1 MESKSRKTIQSGI
14 EPVDKSLGGLDSG
27 RLYLVHGEA
36 APASLFGICFLV
48 GGLKRGERVALIIN
62 YSPEEAIR
70 RFARVGY
77 DCLEDIY
84 NGRLIILEWAGD
96 AVHQGS
102 GSSDLTAVLQELKWL
117 MGETNPERIVFEPIT
132 RIVGGGRDDGES
144 RAREFAAWAAGTG
157 STAVLI
163 ADDTSDKIIRSF
175 RHLVS
180 ESFRFDSSSASG
192 QPVRFIA
199 FEKSP
204 ELPGQAIEVDASR
217 GIFVGRARPEK
228 PEGGAPRR
236 TPASP
241 EEAAAFFRE
250 MEGLTRSELDA
261 RDEAP
266 APPRKSP
273 GRAQQSRTSEETRSI
288 LEDEAFGRRLS
299 GDRKAAPTGVR
310 PAAPTTNS
318 DMVSDILGD
327 LLPDQDK
334 VEPASPGSPRPSAQ
348 ADLVASITDRA
359 VEELLSPPRPP
370 SGKEKTQDAGHE
382 QPVSE
387 VSSAAKPEDFTVLAI
402 TGDDHAYKQ
411 ISRALSQYRLH
422 RESEGI
428 GGLAKLISLRP
439 DLVVLDL
446 DLPVVDGFKVLAHIR
461 ASLNMPI
468 IVISSSHL
476 RASDRIQS
484 MEMGADY
491 YLTKPF
497 SVKELRQK
505 TRQLI
510 ARYRGIAEWI
520 TAPAAPSYVPSAAA
534 ILGDEPASSGDLLRA
549 RTVED
554 TPAYDERDVLRDYP
568 DRTGEFVRVPYMP
581 EPRDFRRIGRE
592 ERGEREER
600 AGRDERVGH
609 EERAGRY
616 DPAAR
621 GQRVERR
628 EEQDEPAWPG
638 EKGRTRAEA
647 AAGREREPEPPRN
660 HVPDPFV
667 PYHDF
672 AKRVEEKV
680 REAMNTG
687 VSFSVVG
694 CRLSSDAPGR
704 AGASGASSGVP
715 GASSGVIAR
724 RLLSLASLVVRGGD
738 IVSINGTNDL
748 VVLLADANAAGA
760 RAFVKRLTERA
771 KEKMDREPTV
781 WLRSFPA
788 LEDPDITEDSTSRA

>member
-14 EPVDKSLGGLDSG
+14 EPVDKLLGGLDSG

-204 ELPGQAIEVDASR
+204 ELPGQAIEVDTAR
-217 GIFVGRARPEK
+217 GIFVGKARPEK
-228 PEGGAPRR
+228 PEGSAPRR

-250 MEGLTRSELDA
+250 MEGLTRSELDS
-261 RDEAP
+261 RDEPP

-273 GRAQQSRTSEETRSI
+273 GRAQQARTSEETRSI
-288 LEDEAFGRRLS
+288 LEDESFGRHLS
-299 GDRKAAPTGVR
+299 GDRKAGATGVR
-310 PAAPTTNS
+310 PAPHTTNS
-318 DMVSDILGD
+318 DIVSDILGD

-334 VEPASPGSPRPSAQ
+334 VEPASPRSPRPSGQ
-348 ADLVASITDRA
+348 TDLVASITDRA
-359 VEELLSPPRPP
+359 VEELLSPPRPQ
-370 SGKEKTQDAGHE
+370 SGREKPQEPGLE
-382 QPVSE
+382 QAASE

-402 TGDDHAYKQ
+402 TGDDHAHKQ
-411 ISRALSQYRLH
+411 VSRALSQYRLH

-505 TRQLI
+505 ARQLI

-520 TAPAAPSYVPSAAA
+520 TAPAPPYVPSAAA
-534 ILGDEPASSGDLLRA
+534 ILGDEPASSVDLLRA
-549 RTVED
+549 RTV
-554 TPAYDERDVLRDYP
+554 
-568 DRTGEFVRVPYMP
+568 
-581 EPRDFRRIGRE
+581 
-592 ERGEREER
+592 
-600 AGRDERVGH
+600 
-609 EERAGRY
+609 
-616 DPAAR
+616 
-621 GQRVERR
+621 
-628 EEQDEPAWPG
+628 
-638 EKGRTRAEA
+638 
-647 AAGREREPEPPRN
+647 
-660 HVPDPFV
+660 
-667 PYHDF
+667 
-672 AKRVEEKV
+672 
-680 REAMNTG
+680 
-687 VSFSVVG
+687 
-694 CRLSSDAPGR
+694 
-704 AGASGASSGVP
+704 
-715 GASSGVIAR
+715 
-724 RLLSLASLVVRGGD
+724 
-738 IVSINGTNDL
+738 
-748 VVLLADANAAGA
+748 
-760 RAFVKRLTERA
+760 
-771 KEKMDREPTV
+771 
-781 WLRSFPA
+781 
-788 LEDPDITEDSTSRA
+788 